1 MFFGLLCCLI
11 LLGGFLISTEQLWSY
26 KNSKCTVTISNSL
39 NSKQFNVP
47 QLPTLAAANSDKSYA
62 GTLAAANS
70 DKSYAGELIGVSVIA
85 VVLLIISIALL
96 VSYLRLLVEKG
107 AHRSSYVQ
115 RGQTFYFPKKINS
128 DNKDSYA
135 GSAIRSD
142 SVESDYKPPGDS
154 KHSFNSSTSGMVS
167 DLEQYGEKRE
177 THKFSNSSQFLERP
191 VEVSRPIQVEICDD
205 PMMSEPASSSDI
217 TFPNDSKPGRLDE
230 DRQIA

>member
-1 MFFGLLCCLI
+1 MFSGLLCCLI

-47 QLPTLAAANSDKSYA
+47 QLPTS
-62 GTLAAANS
+62 AAANS

-230 DRQIA
+230 DRQIAWFSAADNIHV